1 MILFF
6 FLGIYGSYVAG
17 PGFGL
22 KSRLEALFGYATLND
37 WVFIVDVGFMD
48 EFIRCNIILK

>member
-1 MILFF
+1 M
-6 FLGIYGSYVAG
+6 AG

-37 WVFIVDVGFMD
+37 WVFRVDVGFMD